1 MKLAD
6 TFSMIKIL
14 NSNPILE
21 KEGFVTCLSLY
32 ASLKFCPSW
41 TTLIIVM
48 NNSLATI
55 EKKAMVVGVMYLWTY
70 PGDGGGTKSIKE
82 CHFTFLGTLKKIVRF
97 FLKKIILCFFVSM
110 KSCKSIKFPA
120 KRIIAY
126 GFKHEHML
134 LR

>member
-55 EKKAMVVGVMYLWTY
+55 EKKVMVVGVMYLWTY

-82 CHFTFLGTLKKIVRF
+82 CHFTFLGTLKRIVRF
-97 FLKKIILCFFVSM
+97 FLKKVNTLFLCVNEILQIDKIPRKKNYCLWFQT
-110 KSCKSIKFPA
+110 
-120 KRIIAY
+120 
-126 GFKHEHML
+126 
-134 LR
+134 